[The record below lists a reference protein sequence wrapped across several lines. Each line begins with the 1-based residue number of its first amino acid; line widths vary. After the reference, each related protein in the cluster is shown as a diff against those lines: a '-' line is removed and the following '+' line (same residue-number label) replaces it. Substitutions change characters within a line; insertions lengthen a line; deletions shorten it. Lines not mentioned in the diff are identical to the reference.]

1 MCTNICKV
9 VIGIVN
15 HSFNL
20 FCIMELINSN
30 KVRLKWCLDGYMY
43 VIKYKCKGIVSWRCV
58 KLNSLKCPAIC
69 QSILEYSNP
78 YTVKQHL
85 MVCKS
90 NQNDIDATKCL
101 DIILKTIK
109 TNEIKLARVFAREV
123 VNLSQEAQARIQ
135 PNEIVNRRLRRQK
148 SKNNPVSPIS
158 LADLVF
164 EVDSDWCTL
173 GDTNLK
179 RFLLYD
185 NGVMA
190 EGRIVIFATDNG
202 MRYLTKSF

>member
-1 MCTNICKV
+1 
-9 VIGIVN
+9 
-15 HSFNL
+15 
-20 FCIMELINSN
+20 
-30 KVRLKWCLDGYMY
+30 
-43 VIKYKCKGIVSWRCV
+43 
-58 KLNSLKCPAIC
+58 
-69 QSILEYSNP
+69 
-78 YTVKQHL
+78 

-202 MRYLTKSF
+202 MRYLTKSFKWFMDGNFFFVPNIIQQIYVIRREINNVFITDI